1 MIETLEWLKDP
12 TLMPKRHRD
21 SSAFVSAV
29 TAIFSLANAGKE
41 ERTYISDYARSVLRY
56 LLLRRIP
63 STDEPVEYE
72 HPPPSSVEIPERVKM
87 LRGSIGRINEKI
99 IFDSKAAV
107 NPYPTMILLTD
118 LGSRKPNGWSY
129 GGELPILLI
138 STWLFTRE
146 VKSDDMCTYHACLRL
161 YSRNKL
167 TVPDSRIAD
176 EFISDRL
183 SCASWIAGEIDRLC
197 GQGYPR
203 NEILREVSYLGC
215 FASLVI
221 ASRMQ
226 GSGPLQNFL
235 HNEVKWLQTATTT
248 K

>member
-12 TLMPKRHRD
+12 TLMPKSHRD

-29 TAIFSLANAGKE
+29 TAIFSLDASDQQDD
-41 ERTYISDYARSVLRY
+41 YIKDYARDVLRY
-56 LLLRRIP
+56 LLLRRLP
-63 STDEPVEYE
+63 STDELVEYE
-72 HPPPSSVEIPERVKM
+72 HPPPSSVEIPERVEM
-87 LRGSIGRINEKI
+87 LRGAIGRVNEKLL
-99 IFDSKAAV
+99 FNRKAAA
-107 NPYPTMILLTD
+107 NPFPTMILLTD
-118 LGSRKPNGWSY
+118 LGTGKKCDWSY

-138 STWLFTRE
+138 STWLLTRDIRSCD
-146 VKSDDMCTYHACLRL
+146 VCTQNACLSL
-161 YSRNKL
+161 YSKHKL
-167 TVPDSRIAD
+167 TAPDRRIAD
-176 EFISDRL
+176 EFTSDRL
-183 SCASWIAGEIDRLC
+183 SCAAWIAGEIDRLC
-197 GQGYPR
+197 GQRYST

-235 HNEVKWLQTATTT
+235 LNEVKWLQTATTT

>member
-12 TLMPKRHRD
+12 TLMPKFRRD

-29 TAIFSLANAGKE
+29 TAIFSLDDSRQQDDDINGYVRE
-41 ERTYISDYARSVLRY
+41 VLRY
-56 LLLRRIP
+56 LLLRRLP
-63 STDEPVEYE
+63 STDELVEYE
-72 HPPPSSVEIPERVKM
+72 HPPPASVEIPERVEM
-87 LRGSIGRINEKI
+87 LRSAIGRVNEKLL
-99 IFDSKAAV
+99 FNRRVVA
-107 NPYPTMILLTD
+107 NPFPTMILLTD
-118 LGSRKPNGWSY
+118 LGTGKKCDWSY

-138 STWLFTRE
+138 STWLFTRDIR
-146 VKSDDMCTYHACLRL
+146 SYDACTQHACLRL
-161 YSRNKL
+161 YSKHKL
-167 TVPDSRIAD
+167 TVPDNRIAD
-176 EFISDRL
+176 EFTSDRL
-183 SCASWIAGEIDRLC
+183 SCAAWIAGEIDRLC
-197 GQGYPR
+197 GQRYPT

-235 HNEVKWLQTATTT
+235 LNEVKWLQTATTA

>member
-1 MIETLEWLKDP
+1 MIEMLELLKDP
-12 TLMPKRHRD
+12 TLMPKSNKD
-21 SSAFVSAV
+21 SSAFISVV
-29 TAIFSLANAGKE
+29 TAIFSLDDSCSENIDVSA
-41 ERTYISDYARSVLRY
+41 YIRSVFRY
-56 LLLRRIP
+56 LLFRRIP
-63 STDEPVEYE
+63 STDDFVGYE
-72 HPPPSSVEIPERVKM
+72 HPPPTSINIPERVEM
-87 LRGSIGRINEKI
+87 LRGAIRRINEKLL
-99 IFDSKAAV
+99 FDNKAVV

-118 LGSRKPNGWSY
+118 LGSCRKHSWSY
-129 GGELPILLI
+129 GGELPLLLI
-138 STWLFTRE
+138 SMWLFTKEIR
-146 VKSDDMCTYHACLRL
+146 SDDMCTYHACLRL
-161 YSRNKL
+161 YSKHKL
-167 TVPDSRIAD
+167 TEPDARIAN
-176 EFISDRL
+176 EFTSDRL

-235 HNEVKWLQTATTT
+235 LSEVKWLQTETTT